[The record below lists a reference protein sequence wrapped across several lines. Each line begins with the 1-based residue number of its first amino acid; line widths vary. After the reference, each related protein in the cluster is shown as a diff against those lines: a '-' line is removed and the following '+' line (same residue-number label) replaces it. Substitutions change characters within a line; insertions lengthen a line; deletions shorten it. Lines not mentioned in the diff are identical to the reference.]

1 MMLASF
7 SAFCNV
13 GSWVCDYS
21 CDSRQN
27 KRTGGSLMATFAIT
41 VAAIMIVAMLA
52 YAVKEFGD
60 SATLHKH

>member
-1 MMLASF
+1 
-7 SAFCNV
+7 
-13 GSWVCDYS
+13 
-21 CDSRQN
+21 
-27 KRTGGSLMATFAIT
+27 MATFAIT